1 MIKII
6 VIIIM
11 ATFGFLIL
19 AGIGAILY
27 ATYLIIKKNRI
38 PSWEEECNKEQKA
51 YMKFLSDKLNE

>member
-1 MIKII
+1 
-6 VIIIM
+6 M